1 MEAKV
6 TTMPAANT
14 IPLGMLFVVTAV
26 LIMWLS
32 ARIVGVPNAGLFK
45 SFIATIG
52 VSLIVGAVVS
62 AMSAFGPTVGLILGV
77 VALIGSLWV
86 LRLVFKITTLPAFL
100 LFIVNIMV
108 QMILISLYLRPYLH
122 PVMKK

>member
-1 MEAKV
+1 
-6 TTMPAANT
+6 
-14 IPLGMLFVVTAV
+14 MLFVVTAV

-45 SFIATIG
+45 SLLATIG
-52 VSLIVGAVVS
+52 VS
-62 AMSAFGPTVGLILGV
+62 LILGV

-86 LRLVFKITTLPAFL
+86 LRVIFKISTLPAFL
-100 LFIVNIMV
+100 IFVVNIMI

-122 PVMKK
+122 PALKK